1 MKTRLF
7 KQNAKDFALNL
18 LSILSLTL
26 LIILWSSFSRTHG
39 DYLPGPIKVAEKYIS
54 TIEHPV
60 AKLSMFGHA
69 WASLKRVLQGLLYA
83 IIIGIPFGTMIG
95 WNKTIRA
102 IFQPIFELIR
112 PIPPLAW
119 VPLITVWFGIYETP
133 KIILVFIG
141 TFTAIVVN
149 TYSGIYLAQK
159 ENLQV
164 GRLFGAKKIRMVVD
178 IVLPSALPS
187 IMAGLKTALTTGWGV
202 VLAAEMISANS
213 GLGMLV
219 TRGSDSDDIAL
230 VMVSIIFIGIIGAL
244 MSTVF
249 TIIERKLS
257 PWRTDLN

>member
-95 WNKTIRA
+95 WNKT
-102 IFQPIFELIR
+102 F
-112 PIPPLAW
+112 
-119 VPLITVWFGIYETP
+119 
-133 KIILVFIG
+133 
-141 TFTAIVVN
+141 
-149 TYSGIYLAQK
+149 S
-159 ENLQV
+159 
-164 GRLFGAKKIRMVVD
+164 
-178 IVLPSALPS
+178 SS
-187 IMAGLKTALTTGWGV
+187 
-202 VLAAEMISANS
+202 S
-213 GLGMLV
+213 
-219 TRGSDSDDIAL
+219 
-230 VMVSIIFIGIIGAL
+230 
-244 MSTVF
+244 
-249 TIIERKLS
+249 
-257 PWRTDLN
+257 

>member
-1 MKTRLF
+1 MKADMKKSL
-7 KQNAKDFALNL
+7 KVFAMNL
-18 LSILSLTL
+18 LSILSVAL
-26 LIILWSSFSRTHG
+26 LIIAWSAFSRTHG
-39 DYLPGPIKVAEKYIS
+39 DYLPGPVKVVEKYIS
-54 TIEHPV
+54 TIDNPV

-69 WASLKRVLQGLLYA
+69 WASLKRVVQGLFYA
-83 IIIGIPFGTMIG
+83 ILIGIPFGTMIG
-95 WNKTIRA
+95 WNKTFRA

-141 TFTAIVVN
+141 TFTSIVVN

-164 GRLFGAKKIRMVVD
+164 GRLFGAKGLPMIIDV
-178 IVLPSALPS
+178 VLPSALPS

-219 TRGSDSDDIAL
+219 TRGSDSGDIAL

-244 MSTVF
+244 MSMAF

>member
-95 WNKTIRA
+95 WNKTFRA

-119 VPLITVWFGIYETP
+119 VPLITVWVGIYETP

-141 TFTAIVVN
+141 TFTAISTFLTGN
-149 TYSGIYLAQK
+149 TLS
-159 ENLQV
+159 
-164 GRLFGAKKIRMVVD
+164 F
-178 IVLPSALPS
+178 
-187 IMAGLKTALTTGWGV
+187 T
-202 VLAAEMISANS
+202 
-213 GLGMLV
+213 
-219 TRGSDSDDIAL
+219 DS
-230 VMVSIIFIGIIGAL
+230 FIL
-244 MSTVF
+244 
-249 TIIERKLS
+249 
-257 PWRTDLN
+257 D

>member
-1 MKTRLF
+1 M
-7 KQNAKDFALNL
+7 
-18 LSILSLTL
+18 
-26 LIILWSSFSRTHG
+26 
-39 DYLPGPIKVAEKYIS
+39 
-54 TIEHPV
+54 
-60 AKLSMFGHA
+60 
-69 WASLKRVLQGLLYA
+69 
-83 IIIGIPFGTMIG
+83 
-95 WNKTIRA
+95 
-102 IFQPIFELIR
+102 IR